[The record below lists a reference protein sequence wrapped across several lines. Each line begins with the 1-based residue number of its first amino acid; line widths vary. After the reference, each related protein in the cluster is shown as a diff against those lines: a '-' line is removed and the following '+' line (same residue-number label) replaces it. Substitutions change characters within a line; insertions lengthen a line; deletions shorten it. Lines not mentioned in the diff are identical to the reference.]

1 MANERKNDPFK
12 PVQPSIPGLPSVPG
26 TMEGGVASPAA
37 PDSRRLP
44 ESQRLLL
51 TAVGTFVAL
60 VAAGGLVHWGRTAS
74 RKAHEQPSSAMPAA
88 AVAAAKPIERTKRPE
103 ALATGPGVV
112 ASTEDLS
119 KAWSAKRFFFRAP
132 VSTDPVPA
140 MVVRLPGGQYWGFSL
155 REPFGSCELAYVT
168 DLQKL
173 QTAYRFRASH
183 PMVVDPCNQTIYD
196 LLQYAPGE
204 SEGGLVRG
212 AIVQGGGVRPPLAI
226 EIRVEGKEVRA
237 VRSE

>member
-12 PVQPSIPGLPSVPG
+12 PVQPSIPGLPSMSG
-26 TMEGGVASPAA
+26 GIEGGVASPAA

-60 VAAGGLVHWGRTAS
+60 VAFGGLIYWGRAVS
-74 RKAHEQPSSAMPAA
+74 RKAHAQPGLAMPAA
-88 AVAAAKPIERTKRPE
+88 AAAARPMGKMKRPG

-112 ASTEDLS
+112 ASTGDLS
-119 KAWSAKRFFFRAP
+119 KAWSAKRFLFRAP
-132 VSTDPVPA
+132 LSIDPVPA

-173 QTAYRFRASH
+173 QTDYGFRASH

-204 SEGGLVRG
+204 SQGGLVRG
-212 AIVQGGGVRPPLAI
+212 AIVQGAGVRPPLAI

>member
-1 MANERKNDPFK
+1 MADERKTDPFK
-12 PVQPSIPGLPSVPG
+12 PAQPTIPGLPSAFRSV
-26 TMEGGVASPAA
+26 EGGVVQPAA

-44 ESQRLLL
+44 ESQKLLL

-60 VAAGGLVHWGRTAS
+60 IVVGGLVYWGKTS
-74 RKAHEQPSSAMPAA
+74 RRALAQPRSAMLAA
-88 AVAAAKPIERTKRPE
+88 AAAPGSIEKTRRPE
-103 ALATGPGVV
+103 AVATGPGVV
-112 ASTEDLS
+112 ATTTDLS
-119 KAWSAKRFFFRAP
+119 KPWSAKRFLFRSPLSADLIP
-132 VSTDPVPA
+132 G

-155 REPFGSCELAYVT
+155 REPFGSCELEYVT
-168 DLQKL
+168 DLKKL
-173 QTAYRFRASH
+173 QSNYGFHASH
-183 PMVVDPCNQTIYD
+183 PMVADPCNQTVFD

-226 EIRVEGKEVRA
+226 EIRVDGKDVRA